1 MQYQYVMKNKIML
14 LTLSS
19 LFSLSSSFAAQDC
32 KTALDLENEINE
44 KTNATVILEATAI
57 LIGSNLDLVS
67 AGENSDEINL
77 PKNVNN
83 SSRL

>member
-1 MQYQYVMKNKIML
+1 MKNKIML
-14 LTLSS
+14 LVISS
-19 LFSLSSSFAAQDC
+19 LISISSSFAGQDC
-32 KTALDLENEINE
+32 ETAIDLENEMSD
-44 KTNATVILEATAI
+44 KTNANVILEATSI
-57 LIGSNLDLVS
+57 LIGSSLDLDS